1 MNKDV
6 MPIDIV
12 NQKFRQGLRGYA
24 QAEVDD
30 FLGKVADAY
39 GKALEQ
45 NERLRQELEAAG
57 RALGQYRNAEDTIKN
72 ALVLAEKTAE
82 QARGR
87 AQEQASLLVRE
98 AEHQARELAAAARRE
113 LDEIAREVQDLRRE
127 RSRFEAEFRALLE
140 TYLYLLSSRSGQP
153 AARDLRSPA
162 ASPPAD
168 APVAEEPCVSPTES
182 SGQR

>member
-12 NQKFRQGLRGYA
+12 NHKFRQGLKGYV

-30 FLGKVADAY
+30 FLGGVADAY

-45 NERLRQELEAAG
+45 NERLRQALEAAE
-57 RALGQYRNAEDTIKN
+57 RALGQYRSAEDTIKN

-82 QARGR
+82 QARGC
-87 AQEQASLLVRE
+87 AQEQASLMLRE

-113 LDEIAREVQDLRRE
+113 RDQIALEVEQLRRE

-140 TYLYLLSSRSGQP
+140 TYLYLLSSRSGHS
-153 AARDLRSPA
+153 AARSDDSPA
-162 ASPPAD
+162 ASSPPD
-168 APVAEEPCVSPTES
+168 APPGEERCVSPAES
-182 SGQR
+182 PRQR